1 MNTLS
6 HNRVDATVLRS
17 AVASIRAIRRATPLL
32 VVTIMLALVGCSE
45 SNRPSTTSTATA
57 TATTVPP
64 AQPRL
69 ASEPLQPLL
78 ASDPEHLADDLV
90 ADEQALRDPSS
101 SEAVLMAAAHRQQA
115 AYRALG
121 RHPEWDPIAR
131 PRIPLSLLETYDR
144 NVDARRQLTA
154 MTKGRAKDTL
164 PAWRIDAPPPA
175 DELLG
180 YYREAESA
188 SGVGWTYLA
197 AINLIETGFGR
208 IAGVSTAGAQGPMQ
222 FLPSTFAA
230 YGEGGD
236 ILSPHDSIM
245 AAGRYLAVNG
255 YADDRDY
262 ALYRYNNSNQYV
274 QAVNDYAAV
283 LAADPAAFAGYH
295 RWDVYYNTTA
305 GDVLL
310 PIGYSA
316 TAPIPVADYLA
327 THAMA
332 SPAVRISSQ
341 SEQILQTLLTVRN
354 NAPGAGLSERSETVS
369 RQFLGVPY
377 GANTLIGSANESEQL
392 VVELQ
397 KVDCFTY
404 ADYVEAL
411 KRADNREEFI
421 DRLIEVRYKDG
432 SRRIPEQEALLY
444 GLVRV
449 GACDSDRRHYES

>member
-1 MNTLS
+1 MNTTSCPKTRFVPQAISRNRREVNTLS
-6 HNRVDATVLRS
+6 YNRVDATVLRS
-17 AVASIRAIRRATPLL
+17 AVASIRTIRRATALL
-32 VVTIMLALVGCSE
+32 VVTILFALLGCSE
-45 SNRPSTTSTATA
+45 STRPSTTPTATA
-57 TATTVPP
+57 TATTLPPPQPLRASDP
-64 AQPRL
+64 AQWR
-69 ASEPLQPLL
+69 L
-78 ASDPEHLADDLV
+78 ASDPAHLADDLV
-90 ADEQALRDPSS
+90 VDEQALRDPSS
-101 SEAVLMAAAHRQQA
+101 EAVVIAAARRQQA

-131 PRIPLSLLETYDR
+131 PRIPPSLLETYDR

-154 MTKGRAKDTL
+154 MSKGKAKDTL
-164 PAWRIDAPPPA
+164 PVWRIDPPTPA

-230 YGEGGD
+230 YGEDGD

-245 AAGRYLAVNG
+245 AAGRYLAANG
-255 YADDRDY
+255 FADNRDY

-310 PIGYSA
+310 PIGYSE
-316 TAPIPVADYLA
+316 TSPIAVEDYLA
-327 THAMA
+327 TH
-332 SPAVRISSQ
+332 PQ
-341 SEQILQTLLTVRN
+341 
-354 NAPGAGLSERSETVS
+354 
-369 RQFLGVPY
+369 
-377 GANTLIGSANESEQL
+377 
-392 VVELQ
+392 
-397 KVDCFTY
+397 
-404 ADYVEAL
+404 
-411 KRADNREEFI
+411 
-421 DRLIEVRYKDG
+421 
-432 SRRIPEQEALLY
+432 
-444 GLVRV
+444 
-449 GACDSDRRHYES
+449 